1 MHLSDR
7 ERYQVETVIRTICS
21 EKSIERSVD
30 VRKQILKFLET
41 SDGWREFEIRI
52 SRNFGENVDI
62 IVDEIRSILKRKIRR
77 SSTDMD
83 DGKKRQKKD
92 SIRRRSVSRNS
103 ESRSKIVKDSLLNK
117 NDDIFFTEQQID
129 PDWQNGLPGRDERL
143 PGRDERLLDYQR
155 RGNYDVGWRNQRS
168 REFEGYYRQDNY
180 RLPPGVPQGGPP
192 GYVLPPGS
200 PPGGPAPGGGGSIHS
215 DVPWRRSM
223 PVYDGLYYDEPPPPG
238 PPPPGRF
245 RHDMSDRPYGRYD
258 VYRGDGDYNSHDGHD
273 MYRRRRLTH
282 PSAKKKG
289 VDLSEHSSSQND
301 DEDPSHRQ
309 RVEKNVSPGGMYPMI
324 VPRCHL
330 TLETEAYK
338 KQKEI
343 KAQKAVLRA
352 KLQKILENLTNVLKN
367 TLSLLTNPKTPPARQ
382 TELKELAQKV
392 KDKISSVT
400 SQLKAGEE
408 EELHKKLAKLEKEA
422 SILGVS
428 PGQIHF
434 RAVCATM
441 NLDLRTTWIQV
452 HGVPEELF
460 EDETKLVEFL
470 TLGGSLSVSSM
481 EELRLDDGV
490 SVKFVQR
497 SEAEKFRK
505 KAAELGIRVQWIEP
519 PSANEDQYDPS
530 QVTPSV
536 KSEKAQLINLTETP
550 DEEDEDEDEERRW
563 RAR

>member
-168 REFEGYYRQDNY
+168 RGRSSKEFEGYYRQDNY
-180 RLPPGVPQGGPP
+180 RL
-192 GYVLPPGS
+192 
-200 PPGGPAPGGGGSIHS
+200 
-215 DVPWRRSM
+215 
-223 PVYDGLYYDEPPPPG
+223 PPPG

>member
-168 REFEGYYRQDNY
+168 RGRSSKEFEGYYRQDNY

-200 PPGGPAPGGGGSIHS
+200 PPGGPAPGGG
-215 DVPWRRSM
+215 V
-223 PVYDGLYYDEPPPPG
+223 
-238 PPPPGRF
+238 RF
-245 RHDMSDRPYGRYD
+245 TR
-258 VYRGDGDYNSHDGHD
+258 
-273 MYRRRRLTH
+273 MYH
-282 PSAKKKG
+282 G
-289 VDLSEHSSSQND
+289 VDLCLFMMGYIMM
-301 DEDPSHRQ
+301 
-309 RVEKNVSPGGMYPMI
+309 SPPPLGLPPLADLDMICRIDHMAVMMSIEEMGIIIPMMDMICI
-324 VPRCHL
+324 VVD
-330 TLETEAYK
+330 A
-338 KQKEI
+338 
-343 KAQKAVLRA
+343 
-352 KLQKILENLTNVLKN
+352 
-367 TLSLLTNPKTPPARQ
+367 LLTRLPKKRVSTYLSTAPHK
-382 TELKELAQKV
+382 TMMKIHHIDKE
-392 KDKISSVT
+392 
-400 SQLKAGEE
+400 
-408 EELHKKLAKLEKEA
+408 
-422 SILGVS
+422 
-428 PGQIHF
+428 
-434 RAVCATM
+434 
-441 NLDLRTTWIQV
+441 
-452 HGVPEELF
+452 
-460 EDETKLVEFL
+460 
-470 TLGGSLSVSSM
+470 
-481 EELRLDDGV
+481 
-490 SVKFVQR
+490 
-497 SEAEKFRK
+497 
-505 KAAELGIRVQWIEP
+505 
-519 PSANEDQYDPS
+519 
-530 QVTPSV
+530 
-536 KSEKAQLINLTETP
+536 
-550 DEEDEDEDEERRW
+550 
-563 RAR
+563 